1 MTISK
6 QKFETILT
14 TLTNRQTETVWQE
27 LIRYACDRGVSH
39 GDYDALA
46 AVFQAAKKNAVHS
59 ILYSAA
65 VEAGLLGKTGVF
77 ASQKRDTPEK
87 RFGVELTHSI
97 RRKKDRTRTEAD
109 TALKLFASMF
119 ADLWT
124 QVQKEKAAEK
134 AAEKAER
141 QKDAAYQTKRIN
153 DALKRFTKLLKDI
166 KSLGFE
172 IKELDDG
179 TYTVEPCAAQEEEA
193 A

>member
-14 TLTNRQTETVWQE
+14 TLTNRQTETVWRE
-27 LIRYACDRGVSH
+27 LIGYACDRGIAH

-46 AVFQAAKKNAVHS
+46 AVFQAAKKNAVHPT
-59 ILYSAA
+59 LYNAA
-65 VEAGLLGKTGVF
+65 VEAGILGKNGIFV
-77 ASQKRDTPEK
+77 SQKRDTPEK
-87 RFGVELTHSI
+87 RFGVELTLRV
-97 RRKKDRTRTEAD
+97 RRKKDKTRTEAD
-109 TALKLFASMF
+109 TALKLFVHKF
-119 ADLWT
+119 TDLWT
-124 QVQKEKAAEK
+124 QVQLEKAAEK

-153 DALKRFTKLLKDI
+153 DALKRFAKLLKDI

-172 IKELDDG
+172 VVELDDG
-179 TYTVEPCAAQEEEA
+179 TYTVEPRAAQEEEA